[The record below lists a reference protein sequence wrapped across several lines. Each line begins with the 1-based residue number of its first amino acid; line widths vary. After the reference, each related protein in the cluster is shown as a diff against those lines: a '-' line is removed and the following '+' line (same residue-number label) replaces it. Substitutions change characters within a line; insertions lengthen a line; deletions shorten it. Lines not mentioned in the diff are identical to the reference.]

1 MSASA
6 PVRDQSAAFALLD
19 LIQGSVITQALYA
32 VTQLGIADILS
43 HGPLSPDEIATRAE
57 ADPDAV
63 YRVLR
68 MLSGYGVFAER
79 GDGKYEL
86 TPMAEALRAD
96 APDSMRGIALLMGH
110 PLFWEDWGHLLDS
123 VRTGEASLPGHR
135 GMSAY
140 EYLGANPEFAMTFFQ
155 GMGSMSAPETD
166 TVIAAHDFSR
176 YSTIVDVGGGRGA
189 LLAGI
194 LDRAGASRGVLFD
207 APHNCAEAAGVLAA
221 AGVADRATIEHG
233 SYFESVPAG
242 GDAYLLKH
250 TLHDFSEDQCL
261 AVLKNIRDAIKPD
274 GAVYVIEY
282 VLPGQNKRHIGN
294 MIDLWLMLLLGAKE
308 RTAEQYAELFAAAGF
323 KLNKVIPTSSPVSI
337 IEAIPA

>member
-32 VTQLGIADILS
+32 AAQLGIADILS
-43 HGPLSPDEIATRAE
+43 DGALSPGDIATKVS
-57 ADPDAV
+57 ADPEAI

-79 GDGKYEL
+79 GDGRYEL
-86 TPMAEALRAD
+86 TPMADALRAD

-110 PLFWEDWGHLLDS
+110 PMFWEDWGHLLES

-140 EYLGANPEFAMTFFQ
+140 EYLGSNPEFAGTFFQ

-166 TVIAAHDFSR
+166 TVIAAHDFSAR
-176 YSTIVDVGGGRGA
+176 KTIIDVGGGRGG

-194 LDRAGASRGVLFD
+194 LNRASGSRGVLYD
-207 APHNCAEAAGVLAA
+207 APHNSVGADAVLEA
-221 AGVADRATIEHG
+221 AGVADRASIEHG
-233 SYFESVPAG
+233 SYFETVPAG
-242 GDAYLLKH
+242 GDAYILKH
-250 TLHDFSEDQCL
+250 TLHDFSEAQIL

-282 VLPGQNKRHIGN
+282 VLPGQNNRHIGN
-294 MIDLWLMLLLGAKE
+294 IIDLWLMMLLGAKE
-308 RTAEQYAELFAAAGF
+308 RTADQYAELLAGAGF
-323 KLNKVIPTSSPVSI
+323 KLSKVIPTTSPVSI
-337 IEAIPA
+337 IEALPA